1 MERKKRFDVKKLN
14 TRLALAVLIV
24 AISLVLAGSGCGWQT
39 ASSYNQLKLQS
50 TMDNHA
56 QQIASNML
64 RIEEIT
70 KAVNDVAQNQAKL
83 QEQIVAVQNNTD
95 LLRENMIA
103 VLKQL
108 KDQLSQI
115 SSQISSTGTW
125 KK

>member
-1 MERKKRFDVKKLN
+1 MERKKRFDVKKLD
-14 TRLALAVLIV
+14 TRLALAMLIAV
-24 AISLVLAGSGCGWQT
+24 VTLVLAGSGCGWQT
-39 ASSYNQLKLQS
+39 TSRYNQLKLQS

-64 RIEEIT
+64 RIEELA

-95 LLRENMIA
+95 LMRENMIA

-115 SSQISSTGTW
+115 SSQISSAGTVN
-125 KK
+125 K

>member
-1 MERKKRFDVKKLN
+1 MERGKRFDVKKLN
-14 TRLALAVLIV
+14 TRLALAMLIV

-39 ASSYNQLKLQS
+39 ARYNQLKLQS

-64 RIEEIT
+64 RIEELA
-70 KAVNDVAQNQAKL
+70 KAINDVAQNQAKL

-108 KDQLSQI
+108 KEQLSQI

-125 KK
+125 QK